1 MTPRDKDPRKK
12 NVLQGTFRAPK
23 SGLEHYMSSGTTKGG
38 ATRGENPTA
47 AGPDQ
52 RASDQDSE
60 EVWLRRSKV
69 DREKFFYFYEKY
81 FDAIYRFV
89 YWKTLDRQV
98 AEDLTADTFV
108 KALERLGEFEWKGYS
123 FGTWLYRIALNET
136 SHHLRNLARRRVGRV
151 DDFEEFA
158 SPQQNPLTQLIL
170 SEEQQRVYRGLEEL
184 SSEARDLFVL
194 YYWEGLTLREIA
206 GVLEKNFETVKS
218 QLQRA
223 RKVMAAKLAEFDENG
238 EK

>member
-1 MTPRDKDPRKK
+1 MAPRDKNPRKK

-23 SGLEHYMSSGTTKGG
+23 SDLEHYMGSGTTKGG
-38 ATRGENPTA
+38 ATRSGNPTA
-47 AGPDQ
+47 ARPDQ

-108 KALERLGEFEWKGYS
+108 KALEKLGEFEWKGYS

-136 SHHLRNLARRRVGRV
+136 SCYHRRVARHRVGRV

-170 SEEQQRVYRGLEEL
+170 SEEQQQVYRGLEEL
-184 SSEARDLFVL
+184 GSEARDLFVL
-194 YYWEGLTLREIA
+194 YYWEGLTLRKIA
-206 GVLEKNFETVKS
+206 GILEKNFETVKS